1 LVVPAASVDA
11 NGRLTRTT
19 EMAMSLE
26 GLAAVVAIVTGVGM
40 FKREHLRNW
49 FTFGRFVLSVE
60 VVAVSVWA
68 VVLQMTRI
76 TDISRYTLADLSRS
90 VCVAGIFCS
99 VSYRRKVARAEEVG
113 YWESEG
119 DTYL

>member
-1 LVVPAASVDA
+1 
-11 NGRLTRTT
+11 
-19 EMAMSLE
+19 MSLE

-68 VVLQMTRI
+68 VVLQVTRI

-90 VCVAGIFCS
+90 VCVAGISARFRTGAKWHGRKRS
-99 VSYRRKVARAEEVG
+99 VIGNQRVTRTCDPARG
-113 YWESEG
+113 S
-119 DTYL
+119 TYIKLL